1 MSEAE
6 IPKQIDSQMV
16 IGVLTVFLDIP
27 GSSSLKDKR
36 QVLRSLLDGLR
47 RKYNVSAAELDS
59 LDSRRR
65 ATIGVTIVSNDK
77 VFANQVLNS
86 AMGRV
91 ESDPRVTTLDYTLEF
106 L

>member
-1 MSEAE
+1 
-6 IPKQIDSQMV
+6 MV
-16 IGVLTVFLDIP
+16 IGVLTVSLEIP
-27 GSSSLKDKR
+27 GSNSLKDKR

-47 RKYNVSAAELDS
+47 LKYNISASELDN
-59 LDSRRR
+59 LDSWRR
-65 ATIGVTIVSNDK
+65 ATIGLAIVSNDK

-91 ESDPRVTTLDYTLEF
+91 ESEPRVTALDYTLEF